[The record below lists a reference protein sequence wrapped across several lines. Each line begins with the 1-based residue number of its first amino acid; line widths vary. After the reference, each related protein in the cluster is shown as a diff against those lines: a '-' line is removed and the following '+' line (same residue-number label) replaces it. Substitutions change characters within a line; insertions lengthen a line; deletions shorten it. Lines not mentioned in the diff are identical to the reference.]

1 MPSGV
6 RRVSEPRGV
15 VFWLLAREGSLEG
28 TGDKAVVEEKDVGA
42 GLLRETIFM
51 PVLEEV
57 AAGMKR
63 VVCFGA
69 VERDIRWGWLA
80 LHVCVFST
88 VPVE

>member
-1 MPSGV
+1 MPSVV

-15 VFWLLAREGSLEG
+15 VLWLLARDASMEG
-28 TGDKAVVEEKDVGA
+28 TGDRFVVGVGGVGA

-63 VVCFGA
+63 VVWFED
-69 VERDIRWGWLA
+69 VERDIRWG
-80 LHVCVFST
+80 
-88 VPVE
+88 